1 MALALEYKDFCFA
14 HAGAEDGAAEAEYA
28 AAKASERAAADMAA
42 AGVEGG
48 AAGGSTAR
56 AVSAAVGAGSEA
68 NIVGAPVAAPVL
80 NGVNWGIEQGEFAV
94 LVGATGSGKTTLMR
108 CAVPALRPAGTRSGE
123 VLLAGTPIDQLSTA
137 QAAAAVGYVAQ
148 NPDAQIV
155 CDTVWHQLAFG
166 LENLGVSQ
174 QEMRRIV
181 AELSHFLGI
190 AGWFRKKTSELSGG
204 QRQLLNLASVLVMKP
219 RVLLLDE
226 PVSMLDPVAQ
236 KDFMH
241 TLQRL
246 NRELG
251 LTVVVSTHSPLG
263 FVPYATR
270 FFELKKGAI
279 LPASCD
285 DILAGRVGLGSL
297 GKKGAAA
304 VTECGVPVDNGEP
317 VVRATVVAANGEQIV
332 AANSASGGAKDTA
345 IDGGQPSVPAHDNA
359 KKSEPMGAL
368 GSKDARVASG
378 PAVTLNDVY
387 VRYNKGADFVL
398 RGMDLRVQR
407 GSIHAVIGGN
417 GCGKSTLLRAIAGLM
432 KPERGKLKN
441 ELSTRQA
448 LLPQDPKAL
457 FVRDSV
463 LEELQEWQRACAYDD
478 AAIACALQRCGLE
491 ERGALHPYDLSGGQ
505 QQLLALAKLTL
516 TDPDLLLLDEPTKGL
531 DPAAR
536 MHVAHELLRLRDEG
550 RTVVLVTHDLA
561 FASAVADEV
570 SLLFDGQMACT
581 QSAREFFDASVFYR
595 PDRDAFLLAWEC
607 ERRCGCGVGGELG
620 SAGLER
626 AVLDNSGPACGTG
639 AGGDTADSSR
649 DAAELALDQ
658 QQQESSR
665 S

>member
-1 MALALEYKDFCFA
+1 MAADDGV
-14 HAGAEDGAAEAEYA
+14 AGVKGAAGKPSGRTDGAAT
-28 AAKASERAAADMAA
+28 ASA
-42 AGVEGG
+42 AGAGYATPAATTGKPAGGG
-48 AAGGSTAR
+48 ASPT
-56 AVSAAVGAGSEA
+56 
-68 NIVGAPVAAPVL
+68 AAPVL
-80 NGVNWGIEQGEFAV
+80 SGVNWAVRQGEFAV

-108 CAVPALRPAGTRSGE
+108 CAVPALRPAGAHSGS
-123 VLLAGTPIDQLSTA
+123 VLLSGTPIDQLPAA

-166 LENLGVSQ
+166 LENLGVPQ

-246 NRELG
+246 NTELG

-270 FFELKKGAI
+270 FFELKDGAV
-279 LPASCD
+279 LPATRD
-285 DILAGRVGLGSL
+285 DVIAGRVGLGSL
-297 GKKGAAA
+297 GGLGQERAAKDRDLAHAPGGARNASPTPAAA
-304 VTECGVPVDNGEP
+304 I
-317 VVRATVVAANGEQIV
+317 TV
-332 AANSASGGAKDTA
+332 S
-345 IDGGQPSVPAHDNA
+345 
-359 KKSEPMGAL
+359 
-368 GSKDARVASG
+368 
-378 PAVTLNDVY
+378 DVY
-387 VRYNKGADFVL
+387 LRYSKGADFVL
-398 RGMDLRVQR
+398 RGMDLDVRC

-417 GCGKSTLLRAIAGLM
+417 GCGKSTLLRAVAGLM

-441 ELSTRQA
+441 ALSTRQA

-463 LEELQEWQRACAYDD
+463 LEELQEWQRACGYSD
-478 AAIACALQRCGLE
+478 AAVSAALQRCGLDG
-491 ERGALHPYDLSGGQ
+491 RADLHPYDLSGGQ

-536 MHVAHELLRLRDEG
+536 MHVARELQRLRDEG

-581 QSAREFFDASVFYR
+581 QQAREFFEGSIFYR
-595 PDRDAFLLAWEC
+595 PDHDAFLIAWEREHAGVDDSSGKRGSGC
-607 ERRCGCGVGGELG
+607 EGDGGCG
-620 SAGLER
+620 S
-626 AVLDNSGPACGTG
+626 S
-639 AGGDTADSSR
+639 DTTATPNT
-649 DAAELALDQ
+649 Q
-658 QQQESSR
+658 QEESSR
-665 S
+665 